1 MRDIQRSLM
10 EISNLPVYV
19 INHIMNAVQKQI
31 YGVIKYRMP
40 VGKPVDFRF
49 IDRQEVQ
56 KCTDKCYQ
64 LFRQYN
70 VA

>member
-19 INHIMNAVQKQI
+19 INHIMNAVQKQM

-40 VGKPVDFRF
+40 VGRPVDFRF
-49 IDRQEVQ
+49 IDRREVQ
-56 KCTDKCYQ
+56 KCTDACYQ
-64 LFRQYN
+64 LLQQHS